1 MTTHAATTPTLR
13 QSPLFVVTV
22 FTSALLVFFV
32 QPMVGKLLLPLLG
45 GAPSVWNTSMAFFQ
59 AALLLGYGYA
69 HLLQRLKSFRTQVIL
84 HSVLLGLA
92 ALSLPLGISNAF
104 GLPDPEHPILWM
116 LGVLTVSIGAP
127 FAILSATAPLVQAWF
142 ALTANPDPATGK
154 PPEPYALY
162 AASNLG
168 SLLSLIA
175 YPVIVEPLT
184 QLTDQ
189 RIGWSL
195 GYGVLVVLILTL
207 GLTRK
212 APTPAAAEFTAA
224 SPRPSLIT
232 MAIWIGLAAV
242 PSSLMMGVT
251 TYLSTDVASAPFL
264 WVAPLALYL
273 LTFIF
278 AFGTKPLISRK
289 MLLVTQAA
297 AACICIYAL
306 PFRGLAIPAQLA
318 VHLLTFFLTALL
330 CHSELARAR
339 PQPEHLTLYYLCLS
353 IGGVLG
359 GSFNAFVAPV
369 VFPTVLEYPLAL
381 ALACL
386 ARPWSTER
394 EDRRFTQF
402 ELVWAAFGLVGAL
415 ALTILLMMPSDSVA
429 INALTR
435 FLFAMALLCAFAL
448 RGRGI
453 VMACLMT
460 VAALT
465 AVTATQIGRHIVTER
480 NFYGVVRIA
489 ETTDPVVGSIRRMTH
504 GTTLHGAQALDP
516 QRRCQPLTY
525 YTPETAI
532 GQTIT
537 AVQALK
543 PSADIAVV
551 GLGVGTLATYVRPH
565 DRMTFYEI
573 DPAVIRLARDPK
585 YYTFISDCAKGPV
598 DFHAGDARLTLSPLP
613 AGQLDLLAIDAFSS
627 DSVPAHLLTVEA
639 IDMYLSKLKPDGVL
653 LLHLSNRHLELRDPV
668 IAAIHMSGGS
678 TLTQTSTKTFK
689 GSFAQSPA
697 IVVIAGRNAA
707 ALARFRADSRWQT
720 RDPGPVKAWTDDYT
734 NLIGAMLRH
743 K

>member
-1 MTTHAATTPTLR
+1 MTSHAATTPILR
-13 QSPLFVVTV
+13 QSPLFAVTV

-45 GAPSVWNTSMAFFQ
+45 GAPAVWNTSMAFFQ

-69 HLLQRLKSFRTQVIL
+69 HLLQRLKSFRIQVIL
-84 HSVLLGLA
+84 HGVLLGLA

-116 LGVLTVSIGAP
+116 LGVLTLSIGAP

-168 SLLSLIA
+168 SLLSLVA
-175 YPVIVEPLT
+175 YPVLVEPLT

-195 GYGVLVVLILTL
+195 GYGILVVLILTL

-212 APTPAAAEFTAA
+212 APTVPVTETTATSA
-224 SPRPSLIT
+224 RPSLMT

-289 MLLVTQAA
+289 MLLILQAA
-297 AACICIYAL
+297 AACLAIYAL
-306 PFRGLAIPAQLA
+306 PFRHLAIPAQLA

-339 PQPEHLTLYYLCLS
+339 PKPEHLTLYYLCLS
-353 IGGVLG
+353 IGGVVG
-359 GSFNAFVAPV
+359 GSFNAFLAPV
-369 VFPTVLEYPLAL
+369 IFPLVLEYPLAL

-386 ARPWSTER
+386 ARPWFTER
-394 EDRRFTQF
+394 EDRRLTQL
-402 ELVWAAFGLVGAL
+402 ELVWLAFGLVDAIALVIMLIVPADGEGADTL
-415 ALTILLMMPSDSVA
+415 R
-429 INALTR
+429 R
-435 FLFAMALLCAFAL
+435 FLFAVAPLCAFAL
-448 RGRGI
+448 RDRGI
-453 VMACLMT
+453 AMACLLV
-460 VAALT
+460 VAGLS
-465 AVTATQIGRHIVTER
+465 AVNVTQIGRHVVTER

-489 ETTDPVVGSIRRMTH
+489 ETTDPVVGPLRRMTH
-504 GTTLHGAQALDP
+504 GTTLHGAQAIDP
-516 QRRCQPLTY
+516 QKRCQPLTY
-525 YTPETAI
+525 YASETAI
-532 GQTIT
+532 GQTLT
-537 AVQALK
+537 KVQALK

-551 GLGVGTLATYVRPH
+551 GLGVGTMAAYVRPS
-565 DRMTFYEI
+565 DRLAFFEI
-573 DPAVIRLARDPK
+573 DPAVIRLASDPK
-585 YYTFISDCAKGPV
+585 YFTFVSDCAKGPV
-598 DFHAGDARLTLSPLP
+598 TFHAGDARLTLSSVP
-613 AGQLDLLAIDAFSS
+613 AGQFDLLTIDAFSS
-627 DSVPAHLLTVEA
+627 DSVPAHLLTVQA

-668 IAAIHMSGGS
+668 IAAIRQSGGS
-678 TLTQTSTKTFK
+678 ALTQTSTKTFK
-689 GSFAQSPA
+689 GSFVQSPA

-707 ALARFRADSRWQT
+707 ALAGFRADARWQT
-720 RDPGPVKAWTDDYT
+720 RDPGPVRAWTDDYT

>member
-1 MTTHAATTPTLR
+1 MTSHAATTRAQR
-13 QSPLFVVTV
+13 QSPLFAVTV
-22 FTSALLVFFV
+22 FTSAALVFSV

-45 GAPSVWNTSMAFFQ
+45 GAPAVWNTSMAFFQ

-69 HLLQRLKSFRTQVIL
+69 HLLQRLKSFRMQVIV
-84 HSVLLGLA
+84 HGVLLSLA
-92 ALSLPLGISNAF
+92 AITLPLGISNAF

-154 PPEPYALY
+154 PPEPYTLY

-168 SLLSLIA
+168 SLLSLLA
-175 YPVIVEPLT
+175 YPAVVEPLT
-184 QLTDQ
+184 QLTAQ

-195 GYGVLVVLILTL
+195 GYGLLVVLIVTL

-212 APTPAAAEFTAA
+212 APARAVNQTAAAIL
-224 SPRPSLIT
+224 RPSWRT
-232 MAIWIGLAAV
+232 MLAWIGLAAI

-273 LTFIF
+273 LTFIL
-278 AFGTKPLISRK
+278 AFSSKPLIGRK
-289 MLLVTQAA
+289 VLLFSQAL
-297 AACICIYAL
+297 AACACIYAL
-306 PFRGLAIPAQLA
+306 PFHGLAIPLQLT

-339 PQPEHLTLYYLCLS
+339 PQPERLTLYYLCLS
-353 IGGVLG
+353 IGGVVG
-359 GSFNAFVAPV
+359 GGFNAFIAPV
-369 VFPTVLEYPLAL
+369 LFPLVVEYPLAL

-386 ARPWSTER
+386 ARPWVPER
-394 EDRRFTQF
+394 EDRRFTQL
-402 ELVWAAFGLVGAL
+402 ELVWGAFALVGAI
-415 ALTILLMMPSDSVA
+415 ALLILLVLPSDRIA

-435 FLFAMALLCAFAL
+435 FLFSMALVCAFAL
-448 RGRGI
+448 RERGLI
-453 VMACLMT
+453 MAGIMT

-465 AVTATQIGRHIVTER
+465 TVTAPQIGLHVVTER

-489 ETTDPVVGSIRRMTH
+489 ETIDPVVGPIRRMTH

-516 QRRCQPLTY
+516 HRRCQPLTY

-537 AVQALK
+537 AVQARA
-543 PSADIAVV
+543 PAVNMAVV
-551 GLGVGTLATYVRPH
+551 GLGVGTMAAYVRPR
-565 DRMTFYEI
+565 DRMDYYEI
-573 DPAVIRLARDPK
+573 DPAVIRLASDPK
-585 YYTFISDCAKGPV
+585 YYTFLSDCAKAPV
-598 DFHAGDARLTLSPLP
+598 AIHAGDARLTLSTLP
-613 AGQLDLLAIDAFSS
+613 AGQLDLLTIDAFSS

-639 IDMYLSKLKPDGVL
+639 MNMYLSKLKPDGVL

-668 IAAIHMSGGS
+668 IAAVHDVGG
-678 TLTQTSTKTFK
+678 TALTQTSAKSFRN
-689 GSFAQSPA
+689 SFAQSPA
-697 IVVIAGRNAA
+697 IVVIAAHNPA
-707 ALARFRADSRWQT
+707 ALSVFRADPRWNT
-720 RDPGPVKAWTDDYT
+720 RDPGSVKAWTDDYT

-743 K
+743 R